1 MNPVVDI
8 SCVHE
13 TVKSIY
19 CSIHDALKI
28 LAMAYGECIARKR
41 HECVS
46 GKYRTPWISREHVF
60 FLSVAQIKLLGRIF
74 QTIEKRGPCSPGCQ
88 FGLKQL

>member
-41 HECVS
+41 HECVLAS
-46 GKYRTPWISREHVF
+46 TVPHGYPESMYSSLRRADKAAWQNFSDN
-60 FLSVAQIKLLGRIF
+60 
-74 QTIEKRGPCSPGCQ
+74 
-88 FGLKQL
+88 